1 MLDVLDFDK
10 VNLVVRRLILQKV
23 DKVIVLETI
32 VLIDDDKILRSNF
45 TIKVHCITD
54 WILNDG
60 KTNGLIE
67 KVRQDVIQ
75 GNMFLVVHMD
85 KDVV

>member
-54 WILNDG
+54 
-60 KTNGLIE
+60 
-67 KVRQDVIQ
+67 
-75 GNMFLVVHMD
+75 
-85 KDVV
+85 